1 MSTNIV
7 KEGERHMKKVLITRK
22 FPEQFVAPLREVA
35 EVIEWHEE
43 LEVMPRAELL
53 AQVGDVDAIW
63 ATLEDR
69 IDEELLDRAPK
80 LKMVSNLAVGYNNL
94 SIDLFK
100 ERGIMSTNTPNVLT
114 NATADLAFGLLIATA
129 RRLVEGADYLRAG
142 EWKGWSPM
150 QLTGMEVSG
159 ATIGIIGMGRIGS
172 AVARRSRGFDMQVL
186 YHNRNRKYEDEE
198 MYGFRYRQL
207 DDLLKE
213 SDFVV
218 VLTPY
223 TAETHNLI
231 GERELKLMKKTAV
244 LINVSRGGIV
254 DEDALYN
261 ALLNK
266 DIWAAGLDVFEKE
279 PIALDHPLL
288 TLPNVVALPHIA
300 SASVKTRHDMFQTNL
315 EALLTFIDDDK
326 PKNRLT

>member
-1 MSTNIV
+1 
-7 KEGERHMKKVLITRK
+7 
-22 FPEQFVAPLREVA
+22 
-35 EVIEWHEE
+35 
-43 LEVMPRAELL
+43 
-53 AQVGDVDAIW
+53 
-63 ATLEDR
+63 
-69 IDEELLDRAPK
+69 
-80 LKMVSNLAVGYNNL
+80 
-94 SIDLFK
+94 
-100 ERGIMSTNTPNVLT
+100 
-114 NATADLAFGLLIATA
+114 
-129 RRLVEGADYLRAG
+129 
-142 EWKGWSPM
+142 
-150 QLTGMEVSG
+150 
-159 ATIGIIGMGRIGS
+159 
-172 AVARRSRGFDMQVL
+172 
-186 YHNRNRKYEDEE
+186 

>member
-1 MSTNIV
+1 MSTNID

>member
-1 MSTNIV
+1 
-7 KEGERHMKKVLITRK
+7 MKKVLITRK
-22 FPEQFVAPLREVA
+22 FPEQFVTPLREVA

-172 AVARRSRGFDMQVL
+172 AVARRSRGFDMEVL
-186 YHNRNRKYEDEE
+186 YHNRNRKYEHEE

-223 TAETHNLI
+223 TAETHHLI

>member
-279 PIALDHPLL
+279 PIALNHPLL

>member
-1 MSTNIV
+1 
-7 KEGERHMKKVLITRK
+7 MKKVLITRK

-43 LEVMPRAELL
+43 SEVMPRAELL

>member
-1 MSTNIV
+1 
-7 KEGERHMKKVLITRK
+7 MKKVLITRK

-279 PIALDHPLL
+279 PIALNHPLL

>member
-1 MSTNIV
+1 
-7 KEGERHMKKVLITRK
+7 
-22 FPEQFVAPLREVA
+22 
-35 EVIEWHEE
+35 
-43 LEVMPRAELL
+43 
-53 AQVGDVDAIW
+53 
-63 ATLEDR
+63 
-69 IDEELLDRAPK
+69 
-80 LKMVSNLAVGYNNL
+80 
-94 SIDLFK
+94 
-100 ERGIMSTNTPNVLT
+100 
-114 NATADLAFGLLIATA
+114 
-129 RRLVEGADYLRAG
+129 
-142 EWKGWSPM
+142 
-150 QLTGMEVSG
+150 
-159 ATIGIIGMGRIGS
+159 MGRIGS